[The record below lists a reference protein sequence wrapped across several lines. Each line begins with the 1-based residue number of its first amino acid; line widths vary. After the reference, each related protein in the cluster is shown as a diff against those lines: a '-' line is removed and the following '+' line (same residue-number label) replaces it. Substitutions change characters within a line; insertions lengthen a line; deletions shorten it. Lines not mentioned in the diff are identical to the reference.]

1 MTKSKNRG
9 LIIGIVVAAAVVLLA
24 IAGAVYYIPHG
35 GTILDIAR

>member
-9 LIIGIVVAAAVVLLA
+9 LIIGIVAAAVVLLA